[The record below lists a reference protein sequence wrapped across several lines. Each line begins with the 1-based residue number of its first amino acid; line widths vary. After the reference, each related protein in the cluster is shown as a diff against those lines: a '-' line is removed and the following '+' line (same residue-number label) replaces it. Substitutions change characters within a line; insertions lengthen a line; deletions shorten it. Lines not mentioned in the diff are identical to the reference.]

1 LESFIT
7 SISIFWSESADY
19 IAIYSAFSFLVC
31 LVIFIVQFRKHTTN
45 ISLHRLTIRVTTL
58 MLATIVL
65 FTLCLFISGWHSHIF
80 GNEIITSLVLSFIW
94 LFLLYKLNC
103 FLIIWSNKKMIAN
116 STKHAFIPVF
126 VLVAPFILFSTFIL
140 ILGSQW
146 TI

>member
-1 LESFIT
+1 LENFIT

-31 LVIFIVQFRKHTTN
+31 LTIFIFQLRNHSN
-45 ISLHRLTIRVTTL
+45 ISFHRLVIRPTAL

-65 FTLCLFISGWHSHIF
+65 FTLCLFISGWYSHIF
-80 GNEIITSLVLSFIW
+80 GNELITSLMLSLTW

-103 FLIIWSNKKMIAN
+103 FLILWSSNQMSAH
-116 STKHAFIPVF
+116 STKYAFIQIF

>member
-1 LESFIT
+1 LANSIT

-19 IAIYSAFSFLVC
+19 IAIYSAFSFLFC
-31 LVIFIVQFRKHTTN
+31 LIIFIVQFRKHSN
-45 ISLHRLTIRVTTL
+45 ILFHRLVIRVTAL

-80 GNEIITSLVLSFIW
+80 GNELITSLMLSLIW

-103 FLIIWSNKKMIAN
+103 FLILWSNKKIIVH
-116 STKHAFIPVF
+116 STKYAFIQVF

>member
-7 SISIFWSESADY
+7 NISIFWSESADY

-31 LVIFIVQFRKHTTN
+31 LIIFIVQFRKYTN
-45 ISLHRLTIRVTTL
+45 ISLHRFVIRATAL

-65 FTLCLFISGWHSHIF
+65 FTLCIFISGWHSHIF
-80 GNEIITSLVLSFIW
+80 GNEIITSLMLSLIW

-103 FLIIWSNKKMIAN
+103 FLILWSNKQMIAH
-116 STKHAFIPVF
+116 STKYAFIQVF

>member
-1 LESFIT
+1 LANFIT
-7 SISIFWSESADY
+7 NISIFWSESADY

-31 LVIFIVQFRKHTTN
+31 LIIFIFQLRNHTN
-45 ISLHRLTIRVTTL
+45 ISFHRLVIRPTAL
-58 MLATIVL
+58 MLATITL
-65 FTLCLFISGWHSHIF
+65 FTLCSFILGWHSDIF
-80 GNEIITSLVLSFIW
+80 GNELITSLMLSLIW

-103 FLIIWSNKKMIAN
+103 FLMLWSNKKMIAY
-116 STKHAFIPVF
+116 STKYAFIQVF

>member
-7 SISIFWSESADY
+7 NISIFWSESADY

-31 LVIFIVQFRKHTTN
+31 LIIFIVQFRKYTN
-45 ISLHRLTIRVTTL
+45 ISLHRFVIRATAL

-65 FTLCLFISGWHSHIF
+65 FTLCIFISGWHSHIF
-80 GNEIITSLVLSFIW
+80 GNEIITSLMLSLIW

-103 FLIIWSNKKMIAN
+103 FLIFWSNKQMIAH
-116 STKHAFIPVF
+116 STKYAFIQVF

>member
-1 LESFIT
+1 MENFIT

-19 IAIYSAFSFLVC
+19 IAIYSAFCFLVC
-31 LVIFIVQFRKHTTN
+31 LIIFIVQFSKHTN
-45 ISLHRLTIRVTTL
+45 ISFHRLVIRATAL

-65 FTLCLFISGWHSHIF
+65 FTLCSFILGWHSDIF
-80 GNEIITSLVLSFIW
+80 GNELIASLMLSLIW

-103 FLIIWSNKKMIAN
+103 FLILWNNQMISP
-116 STKHAFIPVF
+116 STKYAFIQVL